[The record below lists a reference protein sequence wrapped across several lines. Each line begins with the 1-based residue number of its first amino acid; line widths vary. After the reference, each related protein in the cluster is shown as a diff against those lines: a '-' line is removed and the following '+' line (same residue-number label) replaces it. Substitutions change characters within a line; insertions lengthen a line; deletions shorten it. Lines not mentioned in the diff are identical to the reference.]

1 MANSSSSGMTLNA
14 LEQRFLGRVRTGS
27 NRYFLGLVLT
37 GLVMLVGAAAGLH
50 STVGGHHA
58 YYNVSREVPWG
69 ILIATYIF
77 FVITSTGLC
86 IVSSIG
92 HIFGVQSFM
101 PIAKRSVFL
110 AIVTLLAGFFVITAE
125 IKVPI
130 RMLLYNIISPNPT
143 SNIWWM
149 GTLYGVALMVMSLE
163 FIFLNL
169 NKHKL
174 AVICGFTALVAEL
187 AANSNLAAVFGLL
200 NGRDF
205 WHGPYLPLFFIASA
219 VMMGASAI
227 IFFHILAH
235 RLQHKPLTPEM
246 AEALAATRK
255 VAILGICI
263 VLFFTIWRSVAT
275 LAGEPNGQYA
285 GIVAMVDGP
294 FALSFWGGEIF
305 LALLAPLGLYLL
317 SQGRRTRLMLTAAA
331 LMIIGVFFMRYN
343 MVVVGQVIPAYQ
355 GLGVNGAKG
364 LLQYSPSLHEILVTL
379 GGFGLTGFLF
389 LLGEKIF
396 AGHQVDGLH

>member
-37 GLVMLVGAAAGLH
+37 GLVMMVGAAAGLH

>member
-1 MANSSSSGMTLNA
+1 
-14 LEQRFLGRVRTGS
+14 VRTGS